1 MSPVRLSRNHRLK
14 SGRVYMVE
22 TSVLIEFEKRA
33 LVERNCIKIQRS
45 TLRNQGGDGIVY
57 YENRLENRLSPW

>member
-1 MSPVRLSRNHRLK
+1 
-14 SGRVYMVE
+14 MVE

>member
-1 MSPVRLSRNHRLK
+1 
-14 SGRVYMVE
+14 MVE

-33 LVERNCIKIQRS
+33 LVERNWIKIQRS

-57 YENRLENRLSPW
+57 YENRLEKRLSPW

>member
-1 MSPVRLSRNHRLK
+1 MSPVRLSRNPRLK

-22 TSVLIEFEKRA
+22 TSVRIEFEQRA
-33 LVERNCIKIQRS
+33 LVERNWIKIQRS